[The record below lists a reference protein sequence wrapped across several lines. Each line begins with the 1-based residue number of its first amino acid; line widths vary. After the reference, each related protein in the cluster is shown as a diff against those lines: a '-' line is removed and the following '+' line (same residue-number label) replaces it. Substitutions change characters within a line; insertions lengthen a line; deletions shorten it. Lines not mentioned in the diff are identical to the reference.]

1 MEKKLNFR
9 LSLELLKALDELRRA
24 EEDLPSRGE
33 MVRRLITR
41 AAAAKA
47 AKPRGKKES

>member
-33 MVRRLITR
+33 MLRRLIQR
-41 AAAAKA
+41 AVAAAKA
-47 AKPRGKKES
+47 VKKKGA